1 MVRPRALFAVVSVP
15 VAQGFFDVPPFCFPD
30 NVEKSVGM
38 NIKLRL
44 AEEEEMEGPTLELV
58 FTEGEMLL
66 KEKELRG
73 DEQQRFCT
81 ESTGKD

>member
-1 MVRPRALFAVVSVP
+1 M
-15 VAQGFFDVPPFCFPD
+15 
-30 NVEKSVGM
+30 EKSVGM

-73 DEQQRFCT
+73 DEQQQLCT
-81 ESTGKD
+81 ESSGKD

>member
-1 MVRPRALFAVVSVP
+1 MLAVARGFSDVS
-15 VAQGFFDVPPFCFPD
+15 PFCFPD
-30 NVEKSVGM
+30 NAEKSVGM

-73 DEQQRFCT
+73 DEQQQPCT
-81 ESTGKD
+81 ESSGKD